1 MLQEAS
7 RCFESQNNYRDAIE
21 ILCSAGRIEEALN
34 AMERFKI
41 LSSSVDL
48 EGRQGIIPPKVT
60 RTVERMRHQLADK
73 HFREG
78 NKEKMEEVLQHLP
91 STNDRITFLRKR
103 GCVIEA
109 ARAMGED
116 GRRNEAASLLR
127 NEGMFQEAVKYSSD
141 PTFTADCLLLQAR
154 TTMNTNDTQA
164 ILRMALDKYQKY
176 QNQRGQAEALLM
188 LGRLSNDVEK
198 IQDASELFCMCKNFY
213 GQAES
218 VAELLRATHSPPETS
233 SQQDIIQALEGLLG
247 LITLLY
253 QPAGQH
259 SKPERKEV
267 QICEEHF
274 GLFTTDSEQTRVYY
288 CKRGGR
294 FSRVDPQFI
303 ERHSS
308 KSEATIETTDAH
320 QKIGK
325 FLTGFSVTFA
335 DMIKKMLENT
345 LLRNSVCTKETDGSS
360 CDNPASCEYQHEDSE
375 ELFYNRFHTL
385 LNFVYL
391 NSVVKQ
397 FVFEMTGNKNG
408 SDVIPLGFKRFV
420 ENHQEFDACQRFY
433 NFLFPPSGYR
443 RHLIKGFHIS
453 RVKAI
458 KAVKRRIFQFAEFL
472 WKEKTKE
479 RRRADTDNFLKVSSS
494 LQLIR
499 SSKVMLKWIC
509 EEENQFKREKRKLF
523 NTTMN
528 DLVRNGMVQ
537 KKDTGAYESYLH
549 WWEIGKKKLYVSGD
563 VENAAHEIIRSFL
576 TLTAKRSGMIYPSI
590 ANTVM
595 IIEYQLTACLALY
608 ANLCTHHRCP
618 ICLPESYLVMV
629 RFWDNVR
636 PNVGKGTFTLYEA
649 VEHNARQ
656 ERNKVRLLKAT
667 CRILDYM
674 VRLTCGDVASRFDV
688 LGDALSSDDC
698 PTYSTS
704 GEAERS
710 LVLFLTMLC
719 NCGKGISTSVEGI
732 MLKNIF
738 SLKPNPRLPNRIKK
752 AVKEVQ
758 EAEGFCD
765 VVAVFDK
772 FLQSRGERLYDLRWH
787 NGKLWFD
794 GSDGPSN
801 PNNYRKRF
809 HSDTSNIREELRKMQ
824 VETPHC
830 GEAVA
835 EDNED
840 SGGVDFDA
848 TEEDIEVNYTE
859 EDLREKENARSE
871 VAATKIQ
878 RWYRGVKQSKEIPAR
893 NLERLK
899 SIEEQSKASTSTVEE
914 RFSKFELDSFACGIC
929 GVHFASLDDYQEEYD
944 GKALIIFISSCTT
957 VSISPC
963 VFHSFNNLSMHLSL
977 HVASYLLIHLII
989 YPTLNDIKSRN
1000 GTSKL
1005 SASGLLSL
1013 FGSCKTSLIHS
1024 FILSFLIVLSAHKS
1038 IHLVIYI
1045 R

>member
-1 MLQEAS
+1 MFQEAS

-21 ILCSAGRIEEALN
+21 ILCSAGHIEEALK

-41 LSSSVDL
+41 LSSSADL
-48 EGRQGIIPPKVT
+48 EGRQGIIPPKDT

-73 HFREG
+73 YFKEG
-78 NKEKMEEVLQHLP
+78 NNEKMEEVLQHLP
-91 STNDRITFLRKR
+91 STTDRITFLKKR

-109 ARAMGED
+109 ARVMGEEGKRD
-116 GRRNEAASLLR
+116 EAAALLK
-127 NEGMFQEAVKYSSD
+127 NEGMFQEAIKYSSD
-141 PTFTADCLLLQAR
+141 PRFTADCLMLQAR
-154 TTMNTNDTQA
+154 TTRNTKDTPA
-164 ILRMALDKYQKY
+164 ILHMALEKYQKC
-176 QNQRGQAEALLM
+176 QNRRGQAEALLM
-188 LGRLSNDVEK
+188 LGELSNDVEK
-198 IQDASELFCMCKNFY
+198 IQEASRLFHMCKNVH
-213 GQAES
+213 GEAES
-218 VAELLRATHSPPETS
+218 VAELLKATYHSPPETF
-233 SQQDIIQALEGLLG
+233 SQWHSIRALEGLLR
-247 LITLLY
+247 LVALLY

-259 SKPERKEV
+259 SMAERKEV

-274 GLFTTDSEQTRVYY
+274 GLFTTDSEQTRVYF

-303 ERHSS
+303 ERNSS
-308 KSEATIETTDAH
+308 KSEATIETTDAR
-320 QKIGK
+320 QKIGN
-325 FLTGFSVTFA
+325 FLIGFSVTFA

-345 LLRNSVCTKETDGSS
+345 LLRNSVCRKEIDGSS
-360 CDNPASCEYQHEDSE
+360 CENPASCEYQHEDSE

-397 FVFEMTGNKNG
+397 GVFEMTGNKIG
-408 SDVIPLGFKRFV
+408 SDIIPLAFKRFV
-420 ENHQEFDACQRFY
+420 ENHQEFDDCQRFY

-443 RHLIKGFHIS
+443 RYLIKGFHIN
-453 RVKAI
+453 RVTAI
-458 KAVKRRIFQFAEFL
+458 KAVKRRIFQFSEFL

-494 LQLIR
+494 LQLIG
-499 SSKVMLKWIC
+499 SSPVMLKWIC
-509 EEENQFKREKRKLF
+509 EEENQFKREKRNLF
-523 NTTMN
+523 NTTRD

-537 KKDTGAYESYLH
+537 KKDTGVYESYLH
-549 WWEIGKKKLYVSGD
+549 WWEIGKRKLYVSGD

-608 ANLCTHHRCP
+608 ANLCTHHRYP

-636 PNVGKGTFTLYEA
+636 PNVDKGTFTLYEA
-649 VEHNARQ
+649 VEHNSRQ
-656 ERNKVRLLKAT
+656 ERYKQRLLKAT
-667 CRILDYM
+667 CKILDYM
-674 VRLTCGDVASRFDV
+674 VRLTCGEVAPRFDV
-688 LGDALSSDDC
+688 LGDALSSDDS

-704 GEAERS
+704 GEVERS

-738 SLKPNPRLPNRIKK
+738 SLKPNPRLPNRIKN
-752 AVKEVQ
+752 AVMEVQ
-758 EAEGFCD
+758 EAKEFCD

-809 HSDTSNIREELRKMQ
+809 YTDTSNIREELGKML

-830 GEAVA
+830 GEAVG
-835 EDNED
+835 EDKED
-840 SGGVDFDA
+840 SGEVDFDA
-848 TEEDIEVNYTE
+848 TEEDIEVKYTE
-859 EDLREKENARSE
+859 EDLRDKENARSE

-878 RWYRGVKQSKEIPAR
+878 RWYRGVKQVKEIPAR

-899 SIEEQSKASTSTVEE
+899 SIEEQINASTTTTEE
-914 RFSKFELDSFACGIC
+914 RFSKFKLDSSACGIC
-929 GVHFASLDDYQEEYD
+929 GVHFASLDDNQEEYD
-944 GKALIIFISSCTT
+944 GKTPIIFISSCTT
-957 VSISPC
+957 VSISPSA
-963 VFHSFNNLSMHLSL
+963 FHSSINLSIHRSL
-977 HVASYLLIHLII
+977 HVVSYLL
-989 YPTLNDIKSRN
+989 S
-1000 GTSKL
+1000 
-1005 SASGLLSL
+1005 
-1013 FGSCKTSLIHS
+1013 
-1024 FILSFLIVLSAHKS
+1024 S
-1038 IHLVIYI
+1038 IQP
-1045 R
+1045 

>member
-1 MLQEAS
+1 MYQEAS
-7 RCFESQNNYRDAIE
+7 RCFESQNNYRDAVE
-21 ILCSAGRIEEALN
+21 TLCLAGCIEEALN

-41 LSSSVDL
+41 LSSSGDL
-48 EGRQGIIPPKVT
+48 DGREGIIPPKTT
-60 RTVERMRHQLADK
+60 RTVDRMHHQLADK
-73 HFREG
+73 YFKEG

-91 STNDRITFLRKR
+91 STNDRITFLKKR

-109 ARAMGED
+109 ARVMGEEGKRD
-116 GRRNEAASLLR
+116 EAAALLK
-127 NEGMFQEAVKYSSD
+127 NEGMFQEAIKYSSD
-141 PTFTADCLLLQAR
+141 PRFTADCLMLQAR
-154 TTMNTNDTQA
+154 TTRNAKDTPA
-164 ILRMALDKYQKY
+164 ILHMALEKYQKC
-176 QNQRGQAEALLM
+176 QNRGGQAEALLM
-188 LGRLSNDVEK
+188 LGELSNDVEK
-198 IQDASELFCMCKNFY
+198 IQEASRLFHMCKNVH
-213 GQAES
+213 GEAES
-218 VAELLRATHSPPETS
+218 VAELLQATYHSPPETF
-233 SQQDIIQALEGLLG
+233 SQWHSIRALEGLLR
-247 LITLLY
+247 LVALLY

-259 SKPERKEV
+259 SMAERNEV

-274 GLFTTDSEQTRVYY
+274 GLFTTDSEQTRVYF

-303 ERHSS
+303 ERNSS
-308 KSEATIETTDAH
+308 KSEATLQTTDAR
-320 QKIGK
+320 QMIGK
-325 FLTGFSVTFA
+325 FLIGFSVTFA
-335 DMIKKMLENT
+335 DMIRKMLENT
-345 LLRNSVCTKETDGSS
+345 LLRNSVCRQETEECS
-360 CDNPASCEYQHEDSE
+360 CDNTSCEYQHEDSE

-385 LNFVYL
+385 LNFIYL

-397 FVFEMTGNKNG
+397 NVFEMTGNKLG
-408 SDVIPLGFKRFV
+408 SDITPLGFKRFV
-420 ENHQEFDACQRFY
+420 ENHQEFDDCQRFY

-443 RHLIKGFHIS
+443 RYLIKGFHIS
-453 RVKAI
+453 RVTAI
-458 KAVKRRIFQFAEFL
+458 KAVKRRIFQFSEFL

-494 LQLIR
+494 LQLVG
-499 SSKVMLKWIC
+499 SSPVMLKWIC

-523 NTTMN
+523 NTTRD

-537 KKDTGAYESYLH
+537 KKDTGVYESYLH
-549 WWEIGKKKLYVSGD
+549 WWEIGKRKLYVSGD

-595 IIEYQLTACLALY
+595 ILEYQLTACLALY
-608 ANLCTHHRCP
+608 ANLCTHHRYP

-636 PNVGKGTFTLYEA
+636 PNVDKGTFTLYEA

-656 ERNKVRLLKAT
+656 ERYKQRLLKAT
-667 CRILDYM
+667 CKILDYM
-674 VRLTCGDVASRFDV
+674 VRLTCGEVAPRFDV
-688 LGDALSSDDC
+688 LGDALSSDDS

-704 GEAERS
+704 GEVERS

-738 SLKPNPRLPNRIKK
+738 SQKANPRLPNRIKN
-752 AVKEVQ
+752 AVMEVQ
-758 EAEGFCD
+758 EAKEFCD

-809 HSDTSNIREELRKMQ
+809 YTDISNIREELGKIL

-830 GEAVA
+830 GEAVG
-835 EDNED
+835 EDKED
-840 SGGVDFDA
+840 SGEVDFDA
-848 TEEDIEVNYTE
+848 TEEGIEVKYTE
-859 EDLREKENARSE
+859 EDLRDKENARSE

-878 RWYRGVKQSKEIPAR
+878 RWYRGVKQVKEIPAR

-899 SIEEQSKASTSTVEE
+899 SIEEQSNASTSAVQE
-914 RFSKFELDSFACGIC
+914 RFSKFKLDSSACGIC
-929 GVHFASLDDYQEEYD
+929 GVHFTSLDDYQEEYD
-944 GKALIIFISSCTT
+944 GKALIIFISSCTI

-963 VFHSFNNLSMHLSL
+963 VFHSSNNLSIHLSL
-977 HVASYLLIHLII
+977 HVPSYLLIRLII
-989 YPTLNDIKSRN
+989 YPTLNGIKSHN
-1000 GTSKL
+1000 GTFK
-1005 SASGLLSL
+1005 
-1013 FGSCKTSLIHS
+1013 
-1024 FILSFLIVLSAHKS
+1024 
-1038 IHLVIYI
+1038 
-1045 R
+1045 

>member
-1 MLQEAS
+1 MFQEAS

-21 ILCSAGRIEEALN
+21 ILCSAGHIEEALK

-41 LSSSVDL
+41 LSSSADL
-48 EGRQGIIPPKVT
+48 EGRQGIIPPKDT
-60 RTVERMRHQLADK
+60 RTVERMRHQLAHK
-73 HFREG
+73 YFKEG
-78 NKEKMEEVLQHLP
+78 NNEKMEEVLQHLP
-91 STNDRITFLRKR
+91 STTDRITFLKKR

-109 ARAMGED
+109 ARVMGEEGKRD
-116 GRRNEAASLLR
+116 EAAALLK
-127 NEGMFQEAVKYSSD
+127 NEGMFQEAIKYSSD
-141 PTFTADCLLLQAR
+141 PRFTADCLMLQAR
-154 TTMNTNDTQA
+154 TTRNAKDTPA
-164 ILRMALDKYQKY
+164 ILHMALEKYQKC
-176 QNQRGQAEALLM
+176 QNRGGQAEALLM
-188 LGRLSNDVEK
+188 LGELSNDVEK
-198 IQDASELFCMCKNFY
+198 IQEASRLFHMCKNVH
-213 GQAES
+213 GEAES
-218 VAELLRATHSPPETS
+218 VAELLQATYHSPPETF
-233 SQQDIIQALEGLLG
+233 SQWHSIRALEGLLR
-247 LITLLY
+247 LVALLY

-259 SKPERKEV
+259 SMAERNEV

-274 GLFTTDSEQTRVYY
+274 GLFTTDSEQTRVYF

-303 ERHSS
+303 ERNSS
-308 KSEATIETTDAH
+308 KNEATLQTTDAR
-320 QKIGK
+320 QMIGK

-335 DMIKKMLENT
+335 DMIRKMLENT
-345 LLRNSVCTKETDGSS
+345 LLRNSVCRQETEESS
-360 CDNPASCEYQHEDSE
+360 CDNTSCEYQHEDSE

-385 LNFVYL
+385 LNFIYL

-397 FVFEMTGNKNG
+397 GVFEMTGNKLG
-408 SDVIPLGFKRFV
+408 SDIIPLGFKRFV
-420 ENHQEFDACQRFY
+420 ENHQEFDDCQLFY

-443 RHLIKGFHIS
+443 RYLIKGFHIS
-453 RVKAI
+453 RVTAI
-458 KAVKRRIFQFAEFL
+458 KAVKRRIFQFSEFL

-494 LQLIR
+494 LQLVG
-499 SSKVMLKWIC
+499 SSPVMLKWIC

-523 NTTMN
+523 NTTRD

-537 KKDTGAYESYLH
+537 KKDTGVYESYLH
-549 WWEIGKKKLYVSGD
+549 WWEIGKRKLYVSGD

-608 ANLCTHHRCP
+608 ANLCTHHRYP

-636 PNVGKGTFTLYEA
+636 PNADKGTFTLYEA

-656 ERNKVRLLKAT
+656 ERYKQRLLKAT
-667 CRILDYM
+667 CKILDYM
-674 VRLTCGDVASRFDV
+674 VRLTCGEVAPRFDV
-688 LGDALSSDDC
+688 LGDALSSDDS

-704 GEAERS
+704 GEVERS

-732 MLKNIF
+732 MLKNVF
-738 SLKPNPRLPNRIKK
+738 SQKPNPRLPNRIKN
-752 AVKEVQ
+752 AVMEVQ
-758 EAEGFCD
+758 EAKEFCD

-809 HSDTSNIREELRKMQ
+809 YTDASNIREELGKML

-830 GEAVA
+830 GEAVG
-835 EDNED
+835 EDKED
-840 SGGVDFDA
+840 SGEVDFDA
-848 TEEDIEVNYTE
+848 TEEGIEVKYTD
-859 EDLREKENARSE
+859 EDLRDKENARSE

-878 RWYRGVKQSKEIPAR
+878 RWYRGVKQVKEIPAR

-899 SIEEQSKASTSTVEE
+899 SIEEQSNASTSAVQE
-914 RFSKFELDSFACGIC
+914 RFSKFKLDSSACGIC
-929 GVHFASLDDYQEEYD
+929 GVHFTSLDDYQEEYD
-944 GKALIIFISSCTT
+944 GKALIIFISSCTI

-963 VFHSFNNLSMHLSL
+963 VFHSSNNLSIHVSL
-977 HVASYLLIHLII
+977 HVPSYLLIRLII
-989 YPTLNDIKSRN
+989 YPTLNGIKSHN
-1000 GTSKL
+1000 GTFK
-1005 SASGLLSL
+1005 
-1013 FGSCKTSLIHS
+1013 
-1024 FILSFLIVLSAHKS
+1024 
-1038 IHLVIYI
+1038 
-1045 R
+1045 

>member
-1 MLQEAS
+1 MFQEAS

-21 ILCSAGRIEEALN
+21 ILCSAGHIEEALK

-41 LSSSVDL
+41 LSSSADL
-48 EGRQGIIPPKVT
+48 EGRQGIIPPKDT

-73 HFREG
+73 YFKEG
-78 NKEKMEEVLQHLP
+78 NNEKMEEVLQHLP
-91 STNDRITFLRKR
+91 STTDRITFLKKR

-109 ARAMGED
+109 ARVMGEEGKRD
-116 GRRNEAASLLR
+116 EAAALLK
-127 NEGMFQEAVKYSSD
+127 NEGMFQEAIKYSSD
-141 PTFTADCLLLQAR
+141 PRFTADCLMLQAR
-154 TTMNTNDTQA
+154 TTRNTKDTQA
-164 ILRMALDKYQKY
+164 ILHMALEKYQKC
-176 QNQRGQAEALLM
+176 QNRRGQAEALLM
-188 LGRLSNDVEK
+188 LGELSNDVEK
-198 IQDASELFCMCKNFY
+198 IQEASRLFHMSKNVH
-213 GQAES
+213 GEAES
-218 VAELLRATHSPPETS
+218 VAELLKATYHSPPETF
-233 SQQDIIQALEGLLG
+233 SQWHSIRALEGLLR
-247 LITLLY
+247 LVALLY

-259 SKPERKEV
+259 SMAERNEV

-274 GLFTTDSEQTRVYY
+274 GLFTTDSEQTRVYF

-303 ERHSS
+303 ERNSS
-308 KSEATIETTDAH
+308 KSEATLQTTDAR
-320 QKIGK
+320 QMIGK
-325 FLTGFSVTFA
+325 FLICFSVTFA
-335 DMIKKMLENT
+335 DMIRKMLENT
-345 LLRNSVCTKETDGSS
+345 LLRNSVCRQETEESS
-360 CDNPASCEYQHEDSE
+360 CDNTSCEYQHEDSE

-397 FVFEMTGNKNG
+397 GVFDMTGNKIG
-408 SDVIPLGFKRFV
+408 SDIIPLAFKRFV
-420 ENHQEFDACQRFY
+420 ENHQEFDDCQRFY

-443 RHLIKGFHIS
+443 RYLIKGFHIS
-453 RVKAI
+453 RVTAI
-458 KAVKRRIFQFAEFL
+458 KAVKRRIFQFSEFL

-494 LQLIR
+494 LQLIG
-499 SSKVMLKWIC
+499 SSPVMLKWIC
-509 EEENQFKREKRKLF
+509 EEENQFKREKRNLF
-523 NTTMN
+523 NTTRD

-537 KKDTGAYESYLH
+537 KKDTGVYESYLH
-549 WWEIGKKKLYVSGD
+549 WWEIGKRKLYVSGD

-608 ANLCTHHRCP
+608 ANLCTHHRYP

-636 PNVGKGTFTLYEA
+636 PNVDKGTFTLYEA
-649 VEHNARQ
+649 VEHNSRQ
-656 ERNKVRLLKAT
+656 ERYKQRLLKAT
-667 CRILDYM
+667 CKILDYM
-674 VRLTCGDVASRFDV
+674 VRLTCGEVAPRFDV
-688 LGDALSSDDC
+688 LGDALSSDDS

-704 GEAERS
+704 GEVERS

-738 SLKPNPRLPNRIKK
+738 SLKPNPRLPNRIKN
-752 AVKEVQ
+752 AVMEVQ
-758 EAEGFCD
+758 EAKEFCD

-809 HSDTSNIREELRKMQ
+809 YTDTSNIREELGKML

-830 GEAVA
+830 GEAVG
-835 EDNED
+835 EDKED
-840 SGGVDFDA
+840 SGEVDFDA
-848 TEEDIEVNYTE
+848 TEEGIEVKYTE
-859 EDLREKENARSE
+859 EDLRDKENARSE

-878 RWYRGVKQSKEIPAR
+878 RWYRGVKQVKEIPAR

-899 SIEEQSKASTSTVEE
+899 SIEEQINASTTTTEE
-914 RFSKFELDSFACGIC
+914 RFSKFKLDSSACGIC
-929 GVHFASLDDYQEEYD
+929 GVHFASLDENQEEYD
-944 GKALIIFISSCTT
+944 GKTPIIFISSCTT
-957 VSISPC
+957 VSISPSA
-963 VFHSFNNLSMHLSL
+963 FHSSINLSIHRSL
-977 HVASYLLIHLII
+977 HVVSYLL
-989 YPTLNDIKSRN
+989 S
-1000 GTSKL
+1000 
-1005 SASGLLSL
+1005 
-1013 FGSCKTSLIHS
+1013 
-1024 FILSFLIVLSAHKS
+1024 S
-1038 IHLVIYI
+1038 IQP
-1045 R
+1045 

>member
-1 MLQEAS
+1 MFQEAS

-21 ILCSAGRIEEALN
+21 ILCSAGHIEEALK

-41 LSSSVDL
+41 LSSSADL
-48 EGRQGIIPPKVT
+48 EGRQGIIPPKDT

-73 HFREG
+73 YFKEG
-78 NKEKMEEVLQHLP
+78 NNEKMEEVLQHLP
-91 STNDRITFLRKR
+91 STTDRITFLKKR

-109 ARAMGED
+109 ARVMGEEGKRD
-116 GRRNEAASLLR
+116 EAAALLK
-127 NEGMFQEAVKYSSD
+127 NEGMFQEAIKYSSD
-141 PTFTADCLLLQAR
+141 PRFTADCLMLQAR
-154 TTMNTNDTQA
+154 TTRNAKDTPA
-164 ILRMALDKYQKY
+164 ILHMALEKYQKC
-176 QNQRGQAEALLM
+176 QNRRGQAEVLLM
-188 LGRLSNDVEK
+188 LGELSNNVEK
-198 IQDASELFCMCKNFY
+198 IQEASRLFHMCKNVH
-213 GQAES
+213 GEAES
-218 VAELLRATHSPPETS
+218 VAELLKATYHSPPETF
-233 SQQDIIQALEGLLG
+233 SQWHSIRALEGLLR
-247 LITLLY
+247 LVALLY

-259 SKPERKEV
+259 SMAERNEV

-274 GLFTTDSEQTRVYY
+274 GLFTTDSEQTRVYF

-303 ERHSS
+303 ERNSS
-308 KSEATIETTDAH
+308 KSEATLQTTDAR
-320 QKIGK
+320 QMIGK
-325 FLTGFSVTFA
+325 FLICFSVTFA
-335 DMIKKMLENT
+335 DMIRKMLENT
-345 LLRNSVCTKETDGSS
+345 LLRNSVCRQETEESS
-360 CDNPASCEYQHEDSE
+360 CDNTSCEYQHEDSE

-397 FVFEMTGNKNG
+397 GVFEMTGNKIG
-408 SDVIPLGFKRFV
+408 SDIIPLAFKRFV
-420 ENHQEFDACQRFY
+420 ENHQEFDDCQRFY

-443 RHLIKGFHIS
+443 RYLIKGFHIN
-453 RVKAI
+453 RVTAI
-458 KAVKRRIFQFAEFL
+458 KAVKRRIFQFSEFL

-494 LQLIR
+494 LQLIG
-499 SSKVMLKWIC
+499 SSPVMLKWIC
-509 EEENQFKREKRKLF
+509 EEENQFKREKRNLF
-523 NTTMN
+523 NTTRD

-537 KKDTGAYESYLH
+537 KKDTGVYESYLH
-549 WWEIGKKKLYVSGD
+549 WWEIGKRKLYVSGD

-595 IIEYQLTACLALY
+595 VIEYQLTACLALY
-608 ANLCTHHRCP
+608 ANLCTHHRYP

-636 PNVGKGTFTLYEA
+636 PNVDKGTFTLYEA
-649 VEHNARQ
+649 VEHNSRQ
-656 ERNKVRLLKAT
+656 ERYKQRLLKAT
-667 CRILDYM
+667 CKILDYM
-674 VRLTCGDVASRFDV
+674 VRLTCGEVAPRFDV
-688 LGDALSSDDC
+688 LGDALSSDDS

-704 GEAERS
+704 GEVERS

-738 SLKPNPRLPNRIKK
+738 SLKPNPRLPNRIKN
-752 AVKEVQ
+752 AIMEVQ
-758 EAEGFCD
+758 EAKEFCD

-809 HSDTSNIREELRKMQ
+809 YTDTSNIREELGKML

-830 GEAVA
+830 GEAVG
-835 EDNED
+835 EDKED
-840 SGGVDFDA
+840 SGEVDFDA
-848 TEEDIEVNYTE
+848 TEEDIEVKYTE
-859 EDLREKENARSE
+859 EDLRDKENARSE

-878 RWYRGVKQSKEIPAR
+878 RWYRGVKQVKEIPAR

-899 SIEEQSKASTSTVEE
+899 SIEEQINASTTTTEE
-914 RFSKFELDSFACGIC
+914 RFSKFKLDSSACGIC
-929 GVHFASLDDYQEEYD
+929 GVHFASLDDNQEEYD
-944 GKALIIFISSCTT
+944 GKTPIIFISSCTT
-957 VSISPC
+957 LSISPSA
-963 VFHSFNNLSMHLSL
+963 FHSSINLSIHRSL
-977 HVASYLLIHLII
+977 HVVSYLL
-989 YPTLNDIKSRN
+989 S
-1000 GTSKL
+1000 
-1005 SASGLLSL
+1005 
-1013 FGSCKTSLIHS
+1013 
-1024 FILSFLIVLSAHKS
+1024 S
-1038 IHLVIYI
+1038 IQP
-1045 R
+1045 

>member
-1 MLQEAS
+1 MFQEAS

-21 ILCSAGRIEEALN
+21 ILCSAGHIEEALK

-41 LSSSVDL
+41 LSSSADL
-48 EGRQGIIPPKVT
+48 EGRQGIIPPKDT
-60 RTVERMRHQLADK
+60 RTVERMRHQLADRYFK
-73 HFREG
+73 EG
-78 NKEKMEEVLQHLP
+78 NNEKMEEVLQHLP
-91 STNDRITFLRKR
+91 STTDRITFLKKR

-109 ARAMGED
+109 ARVMGEEGKRD
-116 GRRNEAASLLR
+116 EAAALLK
-127 NEGMFQEAVKYSSD
+127 NEGMFQEAIKYSSD
-141 PTFTADCLLLQAR
+141 PRFTADCLMLQAR
-154 TTMNTNDTQA
+154 TTRNTKDTPA
-164 ILRMALDKYQKY
+164 ILHMALEKYQKCH
-176 QNQRGQAEALLM
+176 NRRGQAEALLM
-188 LGRLSNDVEK
+188 LGELTNDVEK
-198 IQDASELFCMCKNFY
+198 IQEASRLFHICKNVH
-213 GQAES
+213 GEAES
-218 VAELLRATHSPPETS
+218 VAELLKATYLSPPETF
-233 SQQDIIQALEGLLG
+233 SQWHSVRALEGLLR
-247 LITLLY
+247 LVALLY

-259 SKPERKEV
+259 SMAERNEV

-274 GLFTTDSEQTRVYY
+274 GLFTTDSEQTRVYF

-303 ERHSS
+303 ERNSS
-308 KSEATIETTDAH
+308 KSEATLQTTDAR
-320 QKIGK
+320 QMIGK
-325 FLTGFSVTFA
+325 FLIGFSVTFA
-335 DMIKKMLENT
+335 DMIRKMLENT
-345 LLRNSVCTKETDGSS
+345 LLRNSVCIQETEESS
-360 CDNPASCEYQHEDSE
+360 CDNTSCEYQHEDSE

-397 FVFEMTGNKNG
+397 GVFEMTGNKLG
-408 SDVIPLGFKRFV
+408 SHIIPLGFKRFV
-420 ENHQEFDACQRFY
+420 ENDQEFDDCQRFY

-443 RHLIKGFHIS
+443 RYLIKGFHIS
-453 RVKAI
+453 RVTAI
-458 KAVKRRIFQFAEFL
+458 KAVKRRIFQFSEFL
-472 WKEKTKE
+472 WKETTKE

-494 LQLIR
+494 LQLIG
-499 SSKVMLKWIC
+499 SSPVMLKWIC

-523 NTTMN
+523 NTTRD

-537 KKDTGAYESYLH
+537 KKDTGVYESYLH
-549 WWEIGKKKLYVSGD
+549 WWEIGKRKLYVSGV

-608 ANLCTHHRCP
+608 ANLCTHHRYP

-636 PNVGKGTFTLYEA
+636 PNVDKGTFTLYEA

-656 ERNKVRLLKAT
+656 ERYKQRLLKAT
-667 CRILDYM
+667 CKILDYM
-674 VRLTCGDVASRFDV
+674 VRLTCGEVAPRFDV
-688 LGDALSSDDC
+688 LGDALSSDDSA
-698 PTYSTS
+698 TYSTS
-704 GEAERS
+704 GEVERS

-719 NCGKGISTSVEGI
+719 NCGKGISASVEGI

-738 SLKPNPRLPNRIKK
+738 SLKPNPRLPNRIKN
-752 AVKEVQ
+752 AVMKVQ
-758 EAEGFCD
+758 EAKGFCD

-809 HSDTSNIREELRKMQ
+809 YTDTSNIREELGKMQ

-830 GEAVA
+830 GEAVV
-835 EDNED
+835 EDKED
-840 SGGVDFDA
+840 SGEVDFDA
-848 TEEDIEVNYTE
+848 TEEDIEVKYTE
-859 EDLREKENARSE
+859 EDLRDKENARSE

-878 RWYRGVKQSKEIPAR
+878 RWYRGVRQSKEIPAR

-914 RFSKFELDSFACGIC
+914 RFSKFKLDASACGIC
-929 GVHFASLDDYQEEYD
+929 GAHFTSLDDYQEEYE

-963 VFHSFNNLSMHLSL
+963 VFHSSNNLSIHLSL
-977 HVASYLLIHLII
+977 HVPSYLLIRLII
-989 YPTLNDIKSRN
+989 YPTLNGIKSPN
-1000 GTSKL
+1000 GTFK
-1005 SASGLLSL
+1005 
-1013 FGSCKTSLIHS
+1013 
-1024 FILSFLIVLSAHKS
+1024 
-1038 IHLVIYI
+1038 
-1045 R
+1045 

>member
-1 MLQEAS
+1 MFQEAS

-21 ILCSAGRIEEALN
+21 ILCSAGHIEEALK

-41 LSSSVDL
+41 LSSSADL
-48 EGRQGIIPPKVT
+48 EGRQGIIPPKDT

-73 HFREG
+73 YFKEG
-78 NKEKMEEVLQHLP
+78 NNEKMEEVLQHLP
-91 STNDRITFLRKR
+91 STTDRITFLKKR

-109 ARAMGED
+109 ARVMGEEGKRD
-116 GRRNEAASLLR
+116 EAAALLK
-127 NEGMFQEAVKYSSD
+127 NEGMFQEAIKYSSD
-141 PTFTADCLLLQAR
+141 PRFTADCLMLQAR
-154 TTMNTNDTQA
+154 TTRNTKDTPA
-164 ILRMALDKYQKY
+164 ILHMALEKYQKC
-176 QNQRGQAEALLM
+176 QNRRGQAEVLLM
-188 LGRLSNDVEK
+188 LGELSNDVEK
-198 IQDASELFCMCKNFY
+198 IQEASRLFHMCKNVH
-213 GQAES
+213 GEAES
-218 VAELLRATHSPPETS
+218 VAELLKATYHSPPETF
-233 SQQDIIQALEGLLG
+233 SQWHSIRALEGLLR
-247 LITLLY
+247 LVALLY

-259 SKPERKEV
+259 SMAERNEV

-274 GLFTTDSEQTRVYY
+274 GLFTTDSEQTRVYF

-303 ERHSS
+303 ERNSS
-308 KSEATIETTDAH
+308 KSEATLQTTDAR
-320 QKIGK
+320 QMIGK
-325 FLTGFSVTFA
+325 FLICFSVTFA
-335 DMIKKMLENT
+335 DMIRKMLENT
-345 LLRNSVCTKETDGSS
+345 LLRNSVCRQETEESS
-360 CDNPASCEYQHEDSE
+360 CDNTSCEYQHEDSE

-397 FVFEMTGNKNG
+397 GVFEMTGNKIG
-408 SDVIPLGFKRFV
+408 SDIIPLAFKRFV
-420 ENHQEFDACQRFY
+420 ENHQEFDDCQRFY

-443 RHLIKGFHIS
+443 RYLIKGFHIN
-453 RVKAI
+453 RVTAI
-458 KAVKRRIFQFAEFL
+458 KAVKRRIFQFSEFL

-494 LQLIR
+494 LQLIG
-499 SSKVMLKWIC
+499 SSPVMLKWIC

-523 NTTMN
+523 NTTRD

-537 KKDTGAYESYLH
+537 KKDTGVYESYLH
-549 WWEIGKKKLYVSGD
+549 WWEIGKRKLYVSGD

-608 ANLCTHHRCP
+608 ANLCTHHRYP

-636 PNVGKGTFTLYEA
+636 PNVDKGTFTLYEA
-649 VEHNARQ
+649 VEHNSRQ
-656 ERNKVRLLKAT
+656 ERYKQRLLKAT
-667 CRILDYM
+667 CKILDYM
-674 VRLTCGDVASRFDV
+674 VRLTCGEVAPRFDV
-688 LGDALSSDDC
+688 LGDALSSDDS

-704 GEAERS
+704 GEVERS

-738 SLKPNPRLPNRIKK
+738 SLKPNPRLPNRIKN
-752 AVKEVQ
+752 AIMEVQ
-758 EAEGFCD
+758 EAKEFCD

-809 HSDTSNIREELRKMQ
+809 YTDTSNIREELGKML

-830 GEAVA
+830 GEAVG
-835 EDNED
+835 EDKED
-840 SGGVDFDA
+840 SGEVDFDA
-848 TEEDIEVNYTE
+848 TEEDIEVKYTE
-859 EDLREKENARSE
+859 EDLRDKENARSE

-878 RWYRGVKQSKEIPAR
+878 RWYRGVKQVKEIPAR

-899 SIEEQSKASTSTVEE
+899 SIEEQINASTTTTEE
-914 RFSKFELDSFACGIC
+914 RFSKFKLDSSACGIC
-929 GVHFASLDDYQEEYD
+929 GVHFASLDDNQEEYD
-944 GKALIIFISSCTT
+944 GKTPIIFISSCTT
-957 VSISPC
+957 LSISPSA
-963 VFHSFNNLSMHLSL
+963 FHSSINLSIHRSL
-977 HVASYLLIHLII
+977 HVVSYLL
-989 YPTLNDIKSRN
+989 S
-1000 GTSKL
+1000 
-1005 SASGLLSL
+1005 
-1013 FGSCKTSLIHS
+1013 
-1024 FILSFLIVLSAHKS
+1024 S
-1038 IHLVIYI
+1038 IQP
-1045 R
+1045 

>member
-1 MLQEAS
+1 MFQEAS

-21 ILCSAGRIEEALN
+21 ILCSAGHIEEALK

-41 LSSSVDL
+41 LSSSADL
-48 EGRQGIIPPKVT
+48 EGRQGIIPPKDT

-73 HFREG
+73 YFKEG
-78 NKEKMEEVLQHLP
+78 NNEKMEEVLQHLP
-91 STNDRITFLRKR
+91 STTDRITFLKKR

-109 ARAMGED
+109 ARVMGEEGKRD
-116 GRRNEAASLLR
+116 EAAALLK
-127 NEGMFQEAVKYSSD
+127 NEGMFQEAIKYSSD
-141 PTFTADCLLLQAR
+141 PRFTADCLMLQAR
-154 TTMNTNDTQA
+154 TTRNTKDTPA
-164 ILRMALDKYQKY
+164 ILHMALEKYQKC
-176 QNQRGQAEALLM
+176 QNRRGQAEALLM
-188 LGRLSNDVEK
+188 LGELSNDVEK
-198 IQDASELFCMCKNFY
+198 IQEASRLFHMCKNVH
-213 GQAES
+213 GEAES
-218 VAELLRATHSPPETS
+218 VAELLKATYHSPPETF
-233 SQQDIIQALEGLLG
+233 SQWHSIRALEGLLR
-247 LITLLY
+247 LVALLY

-259 SKPERKEV
+259 SMAERNEV

-274 GLFTTDSEQTRVYY
+274 GLFTTDSEQTRVYF

-303 ERHSS
+303 ERNSS
-308 KSEATIETTDAH
+308 KSEATLQTTDAR
-320 QKIGK
+320 QMIGK
-325 FLTGFSVTFA
+325 FLICFSVTFA
-335 DMIKKMLENT
+335 DMIRKMLENT
-345 LLRNSVCTKETDGSS
+345 LLRNSVCRQETEESS
-360 CDNPASCEYQHEDSE
+360 CDNTSCEYQHEDSE

-397 FVFEMTGNKNG
+397 GVFEMTGNKIG
-408 SDVIPLGFKRFV
+408 SDIIPLAFKRFV
-420 ENHQEFDACQRFY
+420 ENHQEFDDCQRFY

-443 RHLIKGFHIS
+443 RYLIKGFHIS
-453 RVKAI
+453 RVTAI
-458 KAVKRRIFQFAEFL
+458 KAVKRRIFQFSEFL

-494 LQLIR
+494 LQLIG
-499 SSKVMLKWIC
+499 SSPVMLKWIC
-509 EEENQFKREKRKLF
+509 EEENQFKREKRNLF
-523 NTTMN
+523 NTTRD

-537 KKDTGAYESYLH
+537 KKDTGVYESYLH
-549 WWEIGKKKLYVSGD
+549 WWEIGKRKLYVSGD

-608 ANLCTHHRCP
+608 ANLCTHHRYP

-636 PNVGKGTFTLYEA
+636 PNVDKGTFTLYEA
-649 VEHNARQ
+649 VEHNSRQ
-656 ERNKVRLLKAT
+656 ERYKQRLLKAT
-667 CRILDYM
+667 CKILDYM
-674 VRLTCGDVASRFDV
+674 VRLTCGEVAPRFDV
-688 LGDALSSDDC
+688 LGDALSSDDS

-704 GEAERS
+704 GEVERS

-738 SLKPNPRLPNRIKK
+738 SLKPNPRLPNRIKN
-752 AVKEVQ
+752 AVMEVQ
-758 EAEGFCD
+758 EAKEFCD

-809 HSDTSNIREELRKMQ
+809 YTDTSNIREELGKML

-830 GEAVA
+830 GEAVG
-835 EDNED
+835 EDKED
-840 SGGVDFDA
+840 SGEVDFDA
-848 TEEDIEVNYTE
+848 TEEDIEVKYTE
-859 EDLREKENARSE
+859 EDLRDKENARSE

-878 RWYRGVKQSKEIPAR
+878 RWYRGVKQVKEIPAR
-893 NLERLK
+893 NLKRLK
-899 SIEEQSKASTSTVEE
+899 SIEEQINASTTTTEE
-914 RFSKFELDSFACGIC
+914 RFSKFKLDSSACGIC
-929 GVHFASLDDYQEEYD
+929 GVHFASLDDNQEEYD
-944 GKALIIFISSCTT
+944 GKTPIIFISSCTT
-957 VSISPC
+957 VSISPSA
-963 VFHSFNNLSMHLSL
+963 FHSSINLSIHRSL
-977 HVASYLLIHLII
+977 HVVSYLL
-989 YPTLNDIKSRN
+989 S
-1000 GTSKL
+1000 
-1005 SASGLLSL
+1005 
-1013 FGSCKTSLIHS
+1013 
-1024 FILSFLIVLSAHKS
+1024 S
-1038 IHLVIYI
+1038 IQP
-1045 R
+1045 

>member
-1 MLQEAS
+1 
-7 RCFESQNNYRDAIE
+7 
-21 ILCSAGRIEEALN
+21 
-34 AMERFKI
+34 MERFKI
-41 LSSSVDL
+41 LSSSGDL
-48 EGRQGIIPPKVT
+48 DGREGIIPPKTT
-60 RTVERMRHQLADK
+60 RTVDRMHHQLADK
-73 HFREG
+73 YFKEG

-91 STNDRITFLRKR
+91 STNDRITFLKKR

-109 ARAMGED
+109 ARVMGEEGKRD
-116 GRRNEAASLLR
+116 EAAALLK
-127 NEGMFQEAVKYSSD
+127 NEGMFQEAIKYSSD
-141 PTFTADCLLLQAR
+141 PRFTADCLMLQAR
-154 TTMNTNDTQA
+154 TTRNAKDTPA
-164 ILRMALDKYQKY
+164 ILHMALEKYQKC
-176 QNQRGQAEALLM
+176 QNRGGQAEALLM
-188 LGRLSNDVEK
+188 LGELSNDVEK
-198 IQDASELFCMCKNFY
+198 IQEASRLFHMCKNVH
-213 GQAES
+213 GEAES
-218 VAELLRATHSPPETS
+218 VTELLQATYHSPPETF
-233 SQQDIIQALEGLLG
+233 SQWHSIRALEGLLR
-247 LITLLY
+247 LVALLY

-259 SKPERKEV
+259 SMAERNEV

-274 GLFTTDSEQTRVYY
+274 GLFTTDSEQTRVYF

-303 ERHSS
+303 ERNSS
-308 KSEATIETTDAH
+308 KSEATLQTTDAR
-320 QKIGK
+320 QMIGK
-325 FLTGFSVTFA
+325 FLIGFSVTFA
-335 DMIKKMLENT
+335 DMIRKMLENT
-345 LLRNSVCTKETDGSS
+345 LLRNSVCRQETEESS
-360 CDNPASCEYQHEDSE
+360 CDNTSCEYQHEDSE

-385 LNFVYL
+385 LNFIYL

-397 FVFEMTGNKNG
+397 NVFEMTGNKLG
-408 SDVIPLGFKRFV
+408 SDITPLGFKRFV
-420 ENHQEFDACQRFY
+420 ENHQEFDDCQRFY

-443 RHLIKGFHIS
+443 RYLIKGFHIS
-453 RVKAI
+453 RVTAI
-458 KAVKRRIFQFAEFL
+458 KAVKRRIFQFSEFL

-494 LQLIR
+494 LQLVG
-499 SSKVMLKWIC
+499 SSPVMLKWIC

-523 NTTMN
+523 NTTRD

-537 KKDTGAYESYLH
+537 KKDTGVYESYLH
-549 WWEIGKKKLYVSGD
+549 WWEIGKRKLYVSGD

-595 IIEYQLTACLALY
+595 ILEYQLTACLALY
-608 ANLCTHHRCP
+608 ANLCTHHRYP

-636 PNVGKGTFTLYEA
+636 PNVDKGTFTLYEA

-656 ERNKVRLLKAT
+656 ERYKQRLLKAT
-667 CRILDYM
+667 CKILDYM
-674 VRLTCGDVASRFDV
+674 VRLTCGEVAPRFDV
-688 LGDALSSDDC
+688 LGDALSSDDS

-704 GEAERS
+704 GEVERS

-738 SLKPNPRLPNRIKK
+738 SQKANPRLPNRIKN
-752 AVKEVQ
+752 AVMEVQ
-758 EAEGFCD
+758 EAKEFCD

-809 HSDTSNIREELRKMQ
+809 YTDISNIREELGKIL

-830 GEAVA
+830 GEAVG
-835 EDNED
+835 EDKED
-840 SGGVDFDA
+840 SGEVDFDA
-848 TEEDIEVNYTE
+848 TEEGIEVKYTE
-859 EDLREKENARSE
+859 EDLRDKENARSE

-878 RWYRGVKQSKEIPAR
+878 RWYRGVKQVKEIPAR

-899 SIEEQSKASTSTVEE
+899 SIEEQSNASTSAVQE
-914 RFSKFELDSFACGIC
+914 RFSKFKLDSSACGIC
-929 GVHFASLDDYQEEYD
+929 GVHFTSLDDYQEEYD
-944 GKALIIFISSCTT
+944 GKALIIFISSCTI

-963 VFHSFNNLSMHLSL
+963 VFHSSNNLSIHLSL
-977 HVASYLLIHLII
+977 HVPSYLLIRLII
-989 YPTLNDIKSRN
+989 YPTLNGIKSHN
-1000 GTSKL
+1000 GTFK
-1005 SASGLLSL
+1005 
-1013 FGSCKTSLIHS
+1013 
-1024 FILSFLIVLSAHKS
+1024 
-1038 IHLVIYI
+1038 
-1045 R
+1045 

>member
-1 MLQEAS
+1 MFQEAS

-21 ILCSAGRIEEALN
+21 ILCSAGHIEEALK

-41 LSSSVDL
+41 LSSSADL
-48 EGRQGIIPPKVT
+48 EGRQGIIPPKDT
-60 RTVERMRHQLADK
+60 RTVERMRHQLAHK
-73 HFREG
+73 YFKEG
-78 NKEKMEEVLQHLP
+78 NNEKMEEVLQHLP
-91 STNDRITFLRKR
+91 STTDRITFLKKR

-109 ARAMGED
+109 ARVMGEEGKRD
-116 GRRNEAASLLR
+116 EAAALLK
-127 NEGMFQEAVKYSSD
+127 NEGMFQEAIKYSSD
-141 PTFTADCLLLQAR
+141 PRFTADCLMLQAR
-154 TTMNTNDTQA
+154 TTRNAKDTPA
-164 ILRMALDKYQKY
+164 ILHMALEKYQKC
-176 QNQRGQAEALLM
+176 QNRGGQAEALLM
-188 LGRLSNDVEK
+188 LGELSNDVEK
-198 IQDASELFCMCKNFY
+198 IQEASRLFHMCKNVH
-213 GQAES
+213 GEAES
-218 VAELLRATHSPPETS
+218 VAELLQATYHSPPETF
-233 SQQDIIQALEGLLG
+233 SQWHSIRALEGLLR
-247 LITLLY
+247 LVALLY

-259 SKPERKEV
+259 SMAERNEV

-274 GLFTTDSEQTRVYY
+274 GLFTTDSEQTRVYF

-303 ERHSS
+303 ERNSS
-308 KSEATIETTDAH
+308 KNEATLQTTDAR
-320 QKIGK
+320 QMIGK

-335 DMIKKMLENT
+335 DMIRKMLENT
-345 LLRNSVCTKETDGSS
+345 LLRNSVCRQETEESS
-360 CDNPASCEYQHEDSE
+360 CDNTSCEYQHEDSE

-385 LNFVYL
+385 LNFIYL

-397 FVFEMTGNKNG
+397 GVFEMTGNKLG
-408 SDVIPLGFKRFV
+408 SDIIPLGFKRFV
-420 ENHQEFDACQRFY
+420 ENHQEFDDCQRFY

-443 RHLIKGFHIS
+443 RYLIKGFHIS
-453 RVKAI
+453 RVTAI
-458 KAVKRRIFQFAEFL
+458 KAVKRRIFQFSEFL

-494 LQLIR
+494 LQLVG
-499 SSKVMLKWIC
+499 SSPVMLKWIC

-523 NTTMN
+523 NTTRD

-537 KKDTGAYESYLH
+537 KKDTGVYESYLH
-549 WWEIGKKKLYVSGD
+549 WWEIGKRKLYVSGD

-595 IIEYQLTACLALY
+595 IMEYQLTACLALY
-608 ANLCTHHRCP
+608 ANLCTHHRYP

-636 PNVGKGTFTLYEA
+636 PNADKGTFTLYEA

-656 ERNKVRLLKAT
+656 ERYKQRLLKAT
-667 CRILDYM
+667 CKILDYM
-674 VRLTCGDVASRFDV
+674 VRLTCGEVAPRFDV
-688 LGDALSSDDC
+688 LGDALSSDDS

-704 GEAERS
+704 GEVERS

-732 MLKNIF
+732 MLKNVF
-738 SLKPNPRLPNRIKK
+738 SQKPNPRLPNRIKN
-752 AVKEVQ
+752 AVMEVQ
-758 EAEGFCD
+758 EAKEFCD

-809 HSDTSNIREELRKMQ
+809 YTDASNIREELGKML

-830 GEAVA
+830 GEAVG
-835 EDNED
+835 EDKED
-840 SGGVDFDA
+840 SGEVDFDA
-848 TEEDIEVNYTE
+848 TEEGIEVKYTE
-859 EDLREKENARSE
+859 EDLRDKENARSE

-878 RWYRGVKQSKEIPAR
+878 RWYRGVKQVKEIPAR

-899 SIEEQSKASTSTVEE
+899 SIEEQSNASTSAVQE
-914 RFSKFELDSFACGIC
+914 RFSKFKLDSSACGIC
-929 GVHFASLDDYQEEYD
+929 GVHFTSLDDYQEEYD
-944 GKALIIFISSCTT
+944 GKALIIFISSCTI

-963 VFHSFNNLSMHLSL
+963 VFHSSNNLSIHVSL
-977 HVASYLLIHLII
+977 HVPSYLLIRLII
-989 YPTLNDIKSRN
+989 YPTLNGIKSHN
-1000 GTSKL
+1000 GTFK
-1005 SASGLLSL
+1005 
-1013 FGSCKTSLIHS
+1013 
-1024 FILSFLIVLSAHKS
+1024 
-1038 IHLVIYI
+1038 
-1045 R
+1045 

>member
-1 MLQEAS
+1 MFREAS

-21 ILCSAGRIEEALN
+21 ILCSAGHIEEALK

-41 LSSSVDL
+41 LSSSADL
-48 EGRQGIIPPKVT
+48 EGRQGIIPPKDT

-73 HFREG
+73 YFKEG
-78 NKEKMEEVLQHLP
+78 KNEKMEEVLQHLP
-91 STNDRITFLRKR
+91 STTDRITFLKKR

-109 ARAMGED
+109 AKVMGEEGKRD
-116 GRRNEAASLLR
+116 EAAALLK
-127 NEGMFQEAVKYSSD
+127 NEGMFQEAIKYSSD
-141 PTFTADCLLLQAR
+141 PRFTADCLMLQAR
-154 TTMNTNDTQA
+154 TTRNTKDTPA
-164 ILRMALDKYQKY
+164 ILHMALEKYQKC
-176 QNQRGQAEALLM
+176 QNRGGQAEALLM
-188 LGRLSNDVEK
+188 LGELSNDVEK
-198 IQDASELFCMCKNFY
+198 IQEASRLFHMCKNVH
-213 GQAES
+213 GEAES
-218 VAELLRATHSPPETS
+218 VAELLKATYHSPPETF
-233 SQQDIIQALEGLLG
+233 SQWHSIRALEGLLR
-247 LITLLY
+247 LVALLY

-259 SKPERKEV
+259 SMAERNEV

-274 GLFTTDSEQTRVYY
+274 GLFTTDSEQTRVYF

-303 ERHSS
+303 ERNSS
-308 KSEATIETTDAH
+308 KSEATLQTVDAR
-320 QKIGK
+320 QMIGK
-325 FLTGFSVTFA
+325 FLIGFSVTFV
-335 DMIKKMLENT
+335 DMIRKMLENA
-345 LLRNSVCTKETDGSS
+345 LLRNSVCRQETEESS
-360 CDNPASCEYQHEDSE
+360 CDNTSCKYQHEDSE

-397 FVFEMTGNKNG
+397 GVFEMTGNKLG
-408 SDVIPLGFKRFV
+408 SDIIPLGFKRFV
-420 ENHQEFDACQRFY
+420 GNHQEFDDCQRFY

-443 RHLIKGFHIS
+443 RYLIKGFHIS
-453 RVKAI
+453 RVTAI
-458 KAVKRRIFQFAEFL
+458 KAVKRRIFQFSEFL
-472 WKEKTKE
+472 WREKTKE
-479 RRRADTDNFLKVSSS
+479 RRRADADNFLKVSSS
-494 LQLIR
+494 LQLIG
-499 SSKVMLKWIC
+499 SSPVMLKWIC

-523 NTTMN
+523 NTTRD

-537 KKDTGAYESYLH
+537 KKDTGVYESYLH
-549 WWEIGKKKLYVSGD
+549 WWEIGKRKLYVSGD

-608 ANLCTHHRCP
+608 ANLCTHHRYP

-636 PNVGKGTFTLYEA
+636 PNVDKGTFTLYEA

-656 ERNKVRLLKAT
+656 ERYKQRLLKAT
-667 CRILDYM
+667 CKILDYM
-674 VRLTCGDVASRFDV
+674 VRLTCGDVAPRFDV
-688 LGDALSSDDC
+688 LGDALSSDDS

-704 GEAERS
+704 GEVERS

-738 SLKPNPRLPNRIKK
+738 SLKPNPRLPNRIKN
-752 AVKEVQ
+752 AVVEVQ
-758 EAEGFCD
+758 EAKGFCD

-809 HSDTSNIREELRKMQ
+809 YTDTSNIREELGKML

-830 GEAVA
+830 GEAVG
-835 EDNED
+835 EDKED
-840 SGGVDFDA
+840 SGEVDFDA
-848 TEEDIEVNYTE
+848 TEEDIEVKYTE
-859 EDLREKENARSE
+859 EDLRDKENARSE

-878 RWYRGVKQSKEIPAR
+878 RWYRGVKQVKEIPAR
-893 NLERLK
+893 SLERLK
-899 SIEEQSKASTSTVEE
+899 SIEEQSKASTSAVEE
-914 RFSKFELDSFACGIC
+914 RFSKFKLDSSACGIC
-929 GVHFASLDDYQEEYD
+929 GVHFTSLDDYQEEYD
-944 GKALIIFISSCTT
+944 GKALIIFISSCTI

-963 VFHSFNNLSMHLSL
+963 VLVHPT
-977 HVASYLLIHLII
+977 I
-989 YPTLNDIKSRN
+989 YR
-1000 GTSKL
+1000 
-1005 SASGLLSL
+1005 
-1013 FGSCKTSLIHS
+1013 
-1024 FILSFLIVLSAHKS
+1024 
-1038 IHLVIYI
+1038 YI
-1045 R
+1045 

>member
-1 MLQEAS
+1 MFQEAS

-21 ILCSAGRIEEALN
+21 ILCSAGHIEEALK

-41 LSSSVDL
+41 LSSSADV
-48 EGRQGIIPPKVT
+48 EGRQGIIPPKDT

-73 HFREG
+73 YFKEG
-78 NKEKMEEVLQHLP
+78 NNEKMEEVLQHLP
-91 STNDRITFLRKR
+91 STTDRITFLKKR

-109 ARAMGED
+109 ARVMGEEGKRD
-116 GRRNEAASLLR
+116 EAAALLK
-127 NEGMFQEAVKYSSD
+127 NEGMFQEAIKYSGD
-141 PTFTADCLLLQAR
+141 PRFTADCLMLQAR
-154 TTMNTNDTQA
+154 TTRNTKDTPA
-164 ILRMALDKYQKY
+164 ILHMALEKYQKC
-176 QNQRGQAEALLM
+176 QNRRGQAEALLM
-188 LGRLSNDVEK
+188 LGELSNDVEK
-198 IQDASELFCMCKNFY
+198 IQEASRLFHMCKNVH
-213 GQAES
+213 GEAES
-218 VAELLRATHSPPETS
+218 VAELLKATYHSPPETF
-233 SQQDIIQALEGLLG
+233 SQWHSIRALEGLLR
-247 LITLLY
+247 LVALLY

-259 SKPERKEV
+259 SMAERNEV

-274 GLFTTDSEQTRVYY
+274 GLFTIDSEQTRVYF

-303 ERHSS
+303 ERNSS
-308 KSEATIETTDAH
+308 KSEATLQTTDAR
-320 QKIGK
+320 QMIGK
-325 FLTGFSVTFA
+325 FLIGFSVTLA
-335 DMIKKMLENT
+335 DMIRKMLENT
-345 LLRNSVCTKETDGSS
+345 LLRNSVRRQETEEFS
-360 CDNPASCEYQHEDSE
+360 CDNTSCEYQHEDSE

-397 FVFEMTGNKNG
+397 GVFEMAGNKLG
-408 SDVIPLGFKRFV
+408 SDIIPLGFKRFV
-420 ENHQEFDACQRFY
+420 ENHQEFDDCQRFY

-443 RHLIKGFHIS
+443 RYLIKGFHIS
-453 RVKAI
+453 RVTAI
-458 KAVKRRIFQFAEFL
+458 KAVKRRIFQFSEFL

-494 LQLIR
+494 LQLIG
-499 SSKVMLKWIC
+499 SSPVMLEWIC

-523 NTTMN
+523 NTTRD

-537 KKDTGAYESYLH
+537 KKDTGVYESYLH
-549 WWEIGKKKLYVSGD
+549 WWEIGKRKLYVSGD

-608 ANLCTHHRCP
+608 ANLCTHHRYP

-636 PNVGKGTFTLYEA
+636 PNVDKGTFTLYEA
-649 VEHNARQ
+649 VERNARQ
-656 ERNKVRLLKAT
+656 ERYKQRPLKAT
-667 CRILDYM
+667 CKILNYM
-674 VRLTCGDVASRFDV
+674 VRLTCGDVAPRFDV
-688 LGDALSSDDC
+688 LGDALSSDDS

-704 GEAERS
+704 GEVERS

-738 SLKPNPRLPNRIKK
+738 SLKPNPRLPNRIKN
-752 AVKEVQ
+752 AVIEVQ
-758 EAEGFCD
+758 EAKGFCD

-809 HSDTSNIREELRKMQ
+809 YTDASNIREELGKML

-830 GEAVA
+830 GEAVG
-835 EDNED
+835 EDKED
-840 SGGVDFDA
+840 SGEVDFDA
-848 TEEDIEVNYTE
+848 TEEGIEVKYTE
-859 EDLREKENARSE
+859 EDLRDKENARSE

-878 RWYRGVKQSKEIPAR
+878 RWYRGVKQVKEIPAR

-899 SIEEQSKASTSTVEE
+899 SIEEQSNASTSAVQE
-914 RFSKFELDSFACGIC
+914 RFSKFKLDSSACGIC
-929 GVHFASLDDYQEEYD
+929 GVHFTSLDDYQEEYD
-944 GKALIIFISSCTT
+944 GKALIIFISSCTI

-963 VFHSFNNLSMHLSL
+963 VFHSSNNLSIHLSL
-977 HVASYLLIHLII
+977 HVPSYLLIRLII
-989 YPTLNDIKSRN
+989 YPTLNGIRSHN
-1000 GTSKL
+1000 GTFK
-1005 SASGLLSL
+1005 
-1013 FGSCKTSLIHS
+1013 
-1024 FILSFLIVLSAHKS
+1024 
-1038 IHLVIYI
+1038 
-1045 R
+1045 

>member
-1 MLQEAS
+1 MFQEAS

-21 ILCSAGRIEEALN
+21 ILCSAGHIEEALK

-41 LSSSVDL
+41 LSSSADL
-48 EGRQGIIPPKVT
+48 EGRQGIIPPKDT

-73 HFREG
+73 YFKEG
-78 NKEKMEEVLQHLP
+78 NNEKMEEVLQHLP
-91 STNDRITFLRKR
+91 STTDRITFLKKR

-109 ARAMGED
+109 ARVMGEEGKRD
-116 GRRNEAASLLR
+116 EAAALLK
-127 NEGMFQEAVKYSSD
+127 NEGMFQEAIKYSSD
-141 PTFTADCLLLQAR
+141 PRFTADCLMLQAR
-154 TTMNTNDTQA
+154 ITRNAKDTPA
-164 ILRMALDKYQKY
+164 ILHMALEKYQKC
-176 QNQRGQAEALLM
+176 QNRGGQAEALLM
-188 LGRLSNDVEK
+188 LGELSNDVEK
-198 IQDASELFCMCKNFY
+198 IQEASRLFHMCKNVH
-213 GQAES
+213 GEAES
-218 VAELLRATHSPPETS
+218 VAELLKATYHSPPETF
-233 SQQDIIQALEGLLG
+233 SQWHSIRALEGLLR
-247 LITLLY
+247 LVALLY

-259 SKPERKEV
+259 SMAERNEV

-274 GLFTTDSEQTRVYY
+274 GLFTTDSEQTRVYF

-303 ERHSS
+303 ERNSS
-308 KSEATIETTDAH
+308 KSEATLQTTDAR
-320 QKIGK
+320 QMIGK
-325 FLTGFSVTFA
+325 FLICFSVTFA
-335 DMIKKMLENT
+335 DMIRKMLENT
-345 LLRNSVCTKETDGSS
+345 LLRNSVCRQETEESS
-360 CDNPASCEYQHEDSE
+360 CDNTSCEYQHEDSE

-385 LNFVYL
+385 LNFIYL

-397 FVFEMTGNKNG
+397 GVFEMTGNKLG
-408 SDVIPLGFKRFV
+408 SDIIPLGFKRFV
-420 ENHQEFDACQRFY
+420 ENHREFDDCQRFY

-443 RHLIKGFHIS
+443 RYLIKGFHIS
-453 RVKAI
+453 RVTAI
-458 KAVKRRIFQFAEFL
+458 KAVKRRIFQFSEFL
-472 WKEKTKE
+472 WKEKTNE

-494 LQLIR
+494 LQLVG
-499 SSKVMLKWIC
+499 SSPVMLKWIC

-523 NTTMN
+523 NTTRD

-537 KKDTGAYESYLH
+537 KKDTGVYESYFH
-549 WWEIGKKKLYVSGD
+549 WWEIGKRKLYVSGD

-608 ANLCTHHRCP
+608 ANLCTHHRYP

-636 PNVGKGTFTLYEA
+636 PNVDKGTFTLYEA

-656 ERNKVRLLKAT
+656 ERYKQRLLKAT
-667 CRILDYM
+667 CKILDYM
-674 VRLTCGDVASRFDV
+674 VRLTCGEVAPRFDV
-688 LGDALSSDDC
+688 LGDALSSDDS

-704 GEAERS
+704 GEVERS

-738 SLKPNPRLPNRIKK
+738 SLKPNPRLPNRIKN
-752 AVKEVQ
+752 AVMEVQ
-758 EAEGFCD
+758 EAKEFCD

-809 HSDTSNIREELRKMQ
+809 YTDTSNIREELGKML

-830 GEAVA
+830 GEAVG
-835 EDNED
+835 EDKED
-840 SGGVDFDA
+840 SGEVDFDA
-848 TEEDIEVNYTE
+848 TEEGIEVKYTE
-859 EDLREKENARSE
+859 EDLRDKENARSE

-878 RWYRGVKQSKEIPAR
+878 RWFRGVKQVKEIPAR

-899 SIEEQSKASTSTVEE
+899 SIEEQSNASTSAVQE
-914 RFSKFELDSFACGIC
+914 RFSKFKLDSSACGIC
-929 GVHFASLDDYQEEYD
+929 GVHFTSLDDYQEEYD
-944 GKALIIFISSCTT
+944 GKALIIFISSCTI

-963 VFHSFNNLSMHLSL
+963 VFHSSNNLSIHLSL
-977 HVASYLLIHLII
+977 HVPSYLLIRLII
-989 YPTLNDIKSRN
+989 YPTLNGIKSHN
-1000 GTSKL
+1000 GTFK
-1005 SASGLLSL
+1005 
-1013 FGSCKTSLIHS
+1013 
-1024 FILSFLIVLSAHKS
+1024 
-1038 IHLVIYI
+1038 
-1045 R
+1045 

>member
-1 MLQEAS
+1 MFQEAS

-21 ILCSAGRIEEALN
+21 ILCSAGHIEEALK

-41 LSSSVDL
+41 LSSSADL
-48 EGRQGIIPPKVT
+48 EGRQGIIPPKDT

-73 HFREG
+73 YFKEG
-78 NKEKMEEVLQHLP
+78 NNEKMEEVLQYLP
-91 STNDRITFLRKR
+91 STTDRITFLKKR

-109 ARAMGED
+109 ARVMGEEGKRD
-116 GRRNEAASLLR
+116 EAAALLK
-127 NEGMFQEAVKYSSD
+127 NEGMFQEAIKYSSD
-141 PTFTADCLLLQAR
+141 PRFTADCLMLQAR
-154 TTMNTNDTQA
+154 TTRNTKDTPA
-164 ILRMALDKYQKY
+164 ILHMALEKYQKC
-176 QNQRGQAEALLM
+176 QNRRGQAEVLLM
-188 LGRLSNDVEK
+188 LGELSNDVEK
-198 IQDASELFCMCKNFY
+198 IQEASRLFHMCKNVH
-213 GQAES
+213 GEAES
-218 VAELLRATHSPPETS
+218 VAELLKTTYHSPPETF
-233 SQQDIIQALEGLLG
+233 SQWHSIRALEGLLR
-247 LITLLY
+247 LVALLY

-259 SKPERKEV
+259 SMAERNEV

-274 GLFTTDSEQTRVYY
+274 GLFTTDSEQTRVYF

-303 ERHSS
+303 ERNSS
-308 KSEATIETTDAH
+308 KSEATLQTTDAR
-320 QKIGK
+320 QMIGK
-325 FLTGFSVTFA
+325 FLICFSVTFA
-335 DMIKKMLENT
+335 DMIRKMLENT
-345 LLRNSVCTKETDGSS
+345 LLRNSVCRQETEESS
-360 CDNPASCEYQHEDSE
+360 CDNTSCEYQHEDSE

-397 FVFEMTGNKNG
+397 GVFEMTGNKIG
-408 SDVIPLGFKRFV
+408 SDIIPLAFKRFV
-420 ENHQEFDACQRFY
+420 ENHQEFDDCQRFY

-443 RHLIKGFHIS
+443 RYLIKGFHIN
-453 RVKAI
+453 RVTAI
-458 KAVKRRIFQFAEFL
+458 KAVKRRIFQFSEFL

-494 LQLIR
+494 LQLIG
-499 SSKVMLKWIC
+499 SSPVMLKWIC
-509 EEENQFKREKRKLF
+509 EEENQFKREKRNLF
-523 NTTMN
+523 NTTRD

-537 KKDTGAYESYLH
+537 KKDTGVYESYLH
-549 WWEIGKKKLYVSGD
+549 WWEIGKRKLYVSGD

-608 ANLCTHHRCP
+608 ANLCTHHRYP

-636 PNVGKGTFTLYEA
+636 PNVDKGTFTLYEA
-649 VEHNARQ
+649 VEHNSRQ
-656 ERNKVRLLKAT
+656 ERYKQRLLKAT
-667 CRILDYM
+667 CKILDYM
-674 VRLTCGDVASRFDV
+674 VRLTCGEVAPRFDV
-688 LGDALSSDDC
+688 LGDALSSDDS

-704 GEAERS
+704 GEVERS

-738 SLKPNPRLPNRIKK
+738 SLKPNPRLPNRIKN
-752 AVKEVQ
+752 AIMEVQ
-758 EAEGFCD
+758 EAKEFCD

-809 HSDTSNIREELRKMQ
+809 YTDTSNIREELGKML

-830 GEAVA
+830 GEAVG
-835 EDNED
+835 EDKED
-840 SGGVDFDA
+840 SGEVDFDA
-848 TEEDIEVNYTE
+848 TEEDIEVKYTE
-859 EDLREKENARSE
+859 EDLRDKENARSE

-878 RWYRGVKQSKEIPAR
+878 RWYRGVKQVKEIPAR

-899 SIEEQSKASTSTVEE
+899 SIEEQINASTTTNEE
-914 RFSKFELDSFACGIC
+914 RFSKFKLDSSACGIC
-929 GVHFASLDDYQEEYD
+929 GVHFASLDDNQEEYD
-944 GKALIIFISSCTT
+944 GKTPIIFISSCTT
-957 VSISPC
+957 LSISPSA
-963 VFHSFNNLSMHLSL
+963 FHSSINLSIHRSL
-977 HVASYLLIHLII
+977 HVVSYLL
-989 YPTLNDIKSRN
+989 S
-1000 GTSKL
+1000 
-1005 SASGLLSL
+1005 
-1013 FGSCKTSLIHS
+1013 
-1024 FILSFLIVLSAHKS
+1024 S
-1038 IHLVIYI
+1038 IQP
-1045 R
+1045 

>member
-1 MLQEAS
+1 LFQEAS
-7 RCFESQNNYRDAIE
+7 RCFESQNNYHDAIE
-21 ILCSAGRIEEALN
+21 ILCSAGHIEEALK

-41 LSSSVDL
+41 LSSSADL
-48 EGRQGIIPPKVT
+48 EGRQGIIPPKDT

-73 HFREG
+73 YFKEG
-78 NKEKMEEVLQHLP
+78 NNEKMEEVLQYLP
-91 STNDRITFLRKR
+91 STTDRITFLKKR

-109 ARAMGED
+109 ARVMGEEGKRD
-116 GRRNEAASLLR
+116 EAAALLK
-127 NEGMFQEAVKYSSD
+127 NEGMFQEAIKYSSD
-141 PTFTADCLLLQAR
+141 PRFTADCLMLQAR
-154 TTMNTNDTQA
+154 TTRNTKDTPA
-164 ILRMALDKYQKY
+164 ILHMALEKYQKC
-176 QNQRGQAEALLM
+176 QNRRGQAEALLM
-188 LGRLSNDVEK
+188 LGELSNDVEK
-198 IQDASELFCMCKNFY
+198 IQEASRLFHMCKNVH
-213 GQAES
+213 GEAES
-218 VAELLRATHSPPETS
+218 VAELLTATHHSPPETF
-233 SQQDIIQALEGLLG
+233 SQWHSIRALEGLLR
-247 LITLLY
+247 LVALLY

-259 SKPERKEV
+259 SMAERNEV

-274 GLFTTDSEQTRVYY
+274 GLFTTDSEQTRVYF

-303 ERHSS
+303 ERNSS
-308 KSEATIETTDAH
+308 KSEATLQTTDAR
-320 QKIGK
+320 QMIGK
-325 FLTGFSVTFA
+325 FLIGFSVTFA
-335 DMIKKMLENT
+335 DMIRKMLENT
-345 LLRNSVCTKETDGSS
+345 LLRNSVCRQETEESS
-360 CDNPASCEYQHEDSE
+360 CDNTSCEYQHEDSE

-397 FVFEMTGNKNG
+397 GVFEMTGNKLG
-408 SDVIPLGFKRFV
+408 SDIIPLGFKRFV
-420 ENHQEFDACQRFY
+420 ENHQEFDDCQRFY

-443 RHLIKGFHIS
+443 RYLIKGFHIS
-453 RVKAI
+453 RVTAI
-458 KAVKRRIFQFAEFL
+458 KAVKRRFFQFSEFL
-472 WKEKTKE
+472 WKETTKE

-494 LQLIR
+494 LQLIG
-499 SSKVMLKWIC
+499 SSPVMLKWIC

-537 KKDTGAYESYLH
+537 KKDTGVYESYLH
-549 WWEIGKKKLYVSGD
+549 WWEIGKRKLYVSGD

-608 ANLCTHHRCP
+608 ANLCTHHRYP

-636 PNVGKGTFTLYEA
+636 PNVDKGTFTLYEA

-656 ERNKVRLLKAT
+656 ERYKQRLLKAT
-667 CRILDYM
+667 CKILDYM
-674 VRLTCGDVASRFDV
+674 VRLTCGDVSPRFDV
-688 LGDALSSDDC
+688 LGDALSSDDS

-704 GEAERS
+704 GEVERS

-738 SLKPNPRLPNRIKK
+738 SLKPNPRLPNRIKN
-752 AVKEVQ
+752 AVMEVQ
-758 EAEGFCD
+758 EAKGFCD

-809 HSDTSNIREELRKMQ
+809 YTDTSNIREELGKML
-824 VETPHC
+824 VETPHR
-830 GEAVA
+830 GEAVG
-835 EDNED
+835 EDKED
-840 SGGVDFDA
+840 SGEVDFDA
-848 TEEDIEVNYTE
+848 TEEDIEVKYTE

-878 RWYRGVKQSKEIPAR
+878 RWYRGVKQVKEIPAR
-893 NLERLK
+893 NLERSK
-899 SIEEQSKASTSTVEE
+899 CFEEQSKASTSAVEE
-914 RFSKFELDSFACGIC
+914 RFSKFKLDSSACGIC
-929 GVHFASLDDYQEEYD
+929 GVHFTSMDDYQEEYD
-944 GKALIIFISSCTT
+944 GKTLIIFISSCTI

-963 VFHSFNNLSMHLSL
+963 VFHSSNNLSIHLSL
-977 HVASYLLIHLII
+977 HVPSYLLIRLII
-989 YPTLNDIKSRN
+989 YPTLNGIKSRN
-1000 GTSKL
+1000 GTFK
-1005 SASGLLSL
+1005 
-1013 FGSCKTSLIHS
+1013 
-1024 FILSFLIVLSAHKS
+1024 
-1038 IHLVIYI
+1038 
-1045 R
+1045 

>member
-1 MLQEAS
+1 MFQEAS

-21 ILCSAGRIEEALN
+21 ILCSAGHIEEALK

-41 LSSSVDL
+41 LSSSADL
-48 EGRQGIIPPKVT
+48 EGRQGIIPPKDT

-73 HFREG
+73 YFKEG
-78 NKEKMEEVLQHLP
+78 NNEKMEEVLQHLP
-91 STNDRITFLRKR
+91 STTDRITFLKKR

-109 ARAMGED
+109 ARVMGEEGKRD
-116 GRRNEAASLLR
+116 EAAALLK
-127 NEGMFQEAVKYSSD
+127 NEGMFQEAIKYSSD
-141 PTFTADCLLLQAR
+141 PRFTADCLMLQAR
-154 TTMNTNDTQA
+154 TTRNTKDTPA
-164 ILRMALDKYQKY
+164 ILHMALEKYQKC
-176 QNQRGQAEALLM
+176 QNRRGQAEALLM
-188 LGRLSNDVEK
+188 LGELSNDVEK
-198 IQDASELFCMCKNFY
+198 IQEASRLFHMCKNVH
-213 GQAES
+213 GEAES
-218 VAELLRATHSPPETS
+218 VAELLKATYHSPPETF
-233 SQQDIIQALEGLLG
+233 SQWHSIRALEGLLR
-247 LITLLY
+247 LVALLY

-259 SKPERKEV
+259 SMAERNEV

-274 GLFTTDSEQTRVYY
+274 GLFTTDSEQTRVYF

-303 ERHSS
+303 ERNSS
-308 KSEATIETTDAH
+308 KSEATLQTTDAR
-320 QKIGK
+320 QMIGK
-325 FLTGFSVTFA
+325 FLICFSVTFA
-335 DMIKKMLENT
+335 DMIRKMLENT
-345 LLRNSVCTKETDGSS
+345 LLRNSVCRQETEESS
-360 CDNPASCEYQHEDSE
+360 CDNTSCEYQHEDSE

-397 FVFEMTGNKNG
+397 GVFEMTGNKIG
-408 SDVIPLGFKRFV
+408 SDIIPLAFKRFV
-420 ENHQEFDACQRFY
+420 ENHQEFDDCQRFY

-443 RHLIKGFHIS
+443 RYLIKGFHIS
-453 RVKAI
+453 RVTAI
-458 KAVKRRIFQFAEFL
+458 KAVKRRIFQFSEFL

-494 LQLIR
+494 LQLIG
-499 SSKVMLKWIC
+499 SSPVMLKWIC
-509 EEENQFKREKRKLF
+509 EEENQFKREKRNLF
-523 NTTMN
+523 NTTRD

-537 KKDTGAYESYLH
+537 KKDTGVYESYLH
-549 WWEIGKKKLYVSGD
+549 WWEIGKRKLYVSGD

-608 ANLCTHHRCP
+608 ANLCTHHRYP

-636 PNVGKGTFTLYEA
+636 PNVDKGTFTLYEA
-649 VEHNARQ
+649 VEHNSRQ
-656 ERNKVRLLKAT
+656 ERYKQRLLKAT
-667 CRILDYM
+667 CKILDYM
-674 VRLTCGDVASRFDV
+674 VRLTCGEVAPRFDV
-688 LGDALSSDDC
+688 LGDALSSDDS

-704 GEAERS
+704 GEVERS

-738 SLKPNPRLPNRIKK
+738 SLKPNPRLPNRIKN
-752 AVKEVQ
+752 AVMEVQ
-758 EAEGFCD
+758 EAKEFCD

-809 HSDTSNIREELRKMQ
+809 YTDTSNIREELGKML

-830 GEAVA
+830 GEAVG
-835 EDNED
+835 EDKED
-840 SGGVDFDA
+840 SGEVVFDA
-848 TEEDIEVNYTE
+848 TEEDIEVKYTE
-859 EDLREKENARSE
+859 EDLRDKENARSE

-878 RWYRGVKQSKEIPAR
+878 RWYRGVKQVKEIPAR
-893 NLERLK
+893 NLKRLK
-899 SIEEQSKASTSTVEE
+899 SIEEQINASTTTTEE
-914 RFSKFELDSFACGIC
+914 RFSKFKLDSSACGIC
-929 GVHFASLDDYQEEYD
+929 GVHFASLDDNQEEYD
-944 GKALIIFISSCTT
+944 GKTPIIFISSCTT
-957 VSISPC
+957 VSISPSA
-963 VFHSFNNLSMHLSL
+963 FHSSINLSIHRSL
-977 HVASYLLIHLII
+977 HVVSYLL
-989 YPTLNDIKSRN
+989 S
-1000 GTSKL
+1000 
-1005 SASGLLSL
+1005 
-1013 FGSCKTSLIHS
+1013 
-1024 FILSFLIVLSAHKS
+1024 S
-1038 IHLVIYI
+1038 IQP
-1045 R
+1045 

>member
-1 MLQEAS
+1 MFQEAS

-21 ILCSAGRIEEALN
+21 ILCSAGHIEEALK

-41 LSSSVDL
+41 LSSSADL
-48 EGRQGIIPPKVT
+48 EGRQGIIPPKDT

-73 HFREG
+73 YFKEG
-78 NKEKMEEVLQHLP
+78 NNEKMEEVLQHLP
-91 STNDRITFLRKR
+91 STTDRITFLKKR

-109 ARAMGED
+109 ARVMGEEGKRD
-116 GRRNEAASLLR
+116 EAAALLK
-127 NEGMFQEAVKYSSD
+127 NEGMFQEAIKYSSD
-141 PTFTADCLLLQAR
+141 PRFTADCLMLQAR
-154 TTMNTNDTQA
+154 TTRNTKDTPA
-164 ILRMALDKYQKY
+164 ILHMALEKYQKC
-176 QNQRGQAEALLM
+176 QNRRGQAEVLLM
-188 LGRLSNDVEK
+188 LGELSNDVEK
-198 IQDASELFCMCKNFY
+198 IQEASRLFHMCKNVH
-213 GQAES
+213 GEAES
-218 VAELLRATHSPPETS
+218 VAELLKATYHSPPETF
-233 SQQDIIQALEGLLG
+233 SQWHSIRALEGLLR
-247 LITLLY
+247 LVALLY

-259 SKPERKEV
+259 SMAERNEV

-274 GLFTTDSEQTRVYY
+274 GLFTTDSEQTRVYF

-303 ERHSS
+303 ERNSS
-308 KSEATIETTDAH
+308 KSEATLQTTDAR
-320 QKIGK
+320 QMIGK
-325 FLTGFSVTFA
+325 FLICFSVTFA
-335 DMIKKMLENT
+335 DMIRKMLENT
-345 LLRNSVCTKETDGSS
+345 LLRNSVCRQETEESS
-360 CDNPASCEYQHEDSE
+360 CDNTSCEYQHEDSE

-397 FVFEMTGNKNG
+397 GVFEMTGNKIG
-408 SDVIPLGFKRFV
+408 SDIIPLAFKRFV
-420 ENHQEFDACQRFY
+420 ENHQEFDDCQRFY

-443 RHLIKGFHIS
+443 RYLIKGFHIN
-453 RVKAI
+453 RVTAI
-458 KAVKRRIFQFAEFL
+458 KAVKRRIFQFSEFL

-494 LQLIR
+494 LQLIG
-499 SSKVMLKWIC
+499 SSPVMLKWIC

-595 IIEYQLTACLALY
+595 IVEYQLTACLALY

-688 LGDALSSDDC
+688 LGDALSSDDS

-704 GEAERS
+704 GEVERS

-738 SLKPNPRLPNRIKK
+738 SLKPNPRLPNRIKN
-752 AVKEVQ
+752 AIMEVQ
-758 EAEGFCD
+758 EAKEFCD

-824 VETPHC
+824 VETPHS

-848 TEEDIEVNYTE
+848 TEEDIEVKYTE
-859 EDLREKENARSE
+859 EDLRDKENARSE

-878 RWYRGVKQSKEIPAR
+878 RWYRGVKQVKEIPAR

-899 SIEEQSKASTSTVEE
+899 SIEEQINASTTTTEE
-914 RFSKFELDSFACGIC
+914 RFSKFKLDSSACGIC
-929 GVHFASLDDYQEEYD
+929 GVHFASLDDNQEEYD
-944 GKALIIFISSCTT
+944 GKTPIIFISSCTT
-957 VSISPC
+957 LSISPSA
-963 VFHSFNNLSMHLSL
+963 FHSSINLSIHRSL
-977 HVASYLLIHLII
+977 HVVSYLL
-989 YPTLNDIKSRN
+989 S
-1000 GTSKL
+1000 
-1005 SASGLLSL
+1005 
-1013 FGSCKTSLIHS
+1013 
-1024 FILSFLIVLSAHKS
+1024 S
-1038 IHLVIYI
+1038 IQP
-1045 R
+1045 

>member
-1 MLQEAS
+1 MFQEAS

-21 ILCSAGRIEEALN
+21 ILCSAGHIEEALK

-41 LSSSVDL
+41 LSSSADL
-48 EGRQGIIPPKVT
+48 EGRQGIIPPKDT

-73 HFREG
+73 YFKEG
-78 NKEKMEEVLQHLP
+78 NNEKMEEVLQHLP
-91 STNDRITFLRKR
+91 STTDRITFLKKR

-109 ARAMGED
+109 ARVMGEEGKRD
-116 GRRNEAASLLR
+116 EAGALLK
-127 NEGMFQEAVKYSSD
+127 NEGMFQEAIKYSSD
-141 PTFTADCLLLQAR
+141 PRFTADCLMLQAR
-154 TTMNTNDTQA
+154 TTRNTKDTPA
-164 ILRMALDKYQKY
+164 ILHMALEKYQKC
-176 QNQRGQAEALLM
+176 QNRRGQAEALLM
-188 LGRLSNDVEK
+188 LGELSNDVEK
-198 IQDASELFCMCKNFY
+198 IQEASRLFHICKNVH
-213 GQAES
+213 GEAES
-218 VAELLRATHSPPETS
+218 VAELLKATYLSPPETF
-233 SQQDIIQALEGLLG
+233 SQWHSIRALEGLLR
-247 LITLLY
+247 LVALLY

-259 SKPERKEV
+259 SMAERNEV

-274 GLFTTDSEQTRVYY
+274 GLFTTDSEQTRVYF

-303 ERHSS
+303 ERNSS
-308 KSEATIETTDAH
+308 KSEATLQTTDAR
-320 QKIGK
+320 QMIGK
-325 FLTGFSVTFA
+325 FLIGFSVTFA
-335 DMIKKMLENT
+335 DMIRKMLENT
-345 LLRNSVCTKETDGSS
+345 LRRNSVCIQETEESS
-360 CDNPASCEYQHEDSE
+360 CDNTSCEYQHEDSE

-397 FVFEMTGNKNG
+397 GVFEMTGNKLG
-408 SDVIPLGFKRFV
+408 SDIIPLGFKRFV
-420 ENHQEFDACQRFY
+420 ENDQEFDDCQRFY

-443 RHLIKGFHIS
+443 RYLIKGFHIS
-453 RVKAI
+453 RVTAI
-458 KAVKRRIFQFAEFL
+458 KAVKRRIFQFSEFL
-472 WKEKTKE
+472 WKETTKE

-494 LQLIR
+494 LQLIG
-499 SSKVMLKWIC
+499 SSPVMLKWIC

-523 NTTMN
+523 NTTRD

-537 KKDTGAYESYLH
+537 KKDTGVYESYLH
-549 WWEIGKKKLYVSGD
+549 WWEIGKRKLYVSGV

-595 IIEYQLTACLALY
+595 IIEYQLTTCLALY
-608 ANLCTHHRCP
+608 ANLCTHHRYP

-636 PNVGKGTFTLYEA
+636 PNVDKGTFTLYEA

-656 ERNKVRLLKAT
+656 ERYKQRLLKAT
-667 CRILDYM
+667 CKILDYM

-688 LGDALSSDDC
+688 LGDALSSDDI
-698 PTYSTS
+698 PTHSTS

-738 SLKPNPRLPNRIKK
+738 SLKPNPRLPSRIKN
-752 AVKEVQ
+752 AVMEVQ

-809 HSDTSNIREELRKMQ
+809 YTDTSNIREELGKMQ

-830 GEAVA
+830 GEAVV
-835 EDNED
+835 EDKED
-840 SGGVDFDA
+840 SGEVDFDA
-848 TEEDIEVNYTE
+848 TEEDIEVKYTE
-859 EDLREKENARSE
+859 EDLRDKENARSE

-878 RWYRGVKQSKEIPAR
+878 RWYRGVRQSKEIPAR

-914 RFSKFELDSFACGIC
+914 RFSKFKLDSSACGIC
-929 GVHFASLDDYQEEYD
+929 AVHFTSLDDYQEEYD

-957 VSISPC
+957 ISISPC
-963 VFHSFNNLSMHLSL
+963 VFHSSNNLSIHLSL
-977 HVASYLLIHLII
+977 HVPSYLLIRLII
-989 YPTLNDIKSRN
+989 YPTLNGIKSHN
-1000 GTSKL
+1000 GTFK
-1005 SASGLLSL
+1005 
-1013 FGSCKTSLIHS
+1013 
-1024 FILSFLIVLSAHKS
+1024 
-1038 IHLVIYI
+1038 
-1045 R
+1045 